1 MSRLFLR
8 FVRED
13 EGQDLVEYAM
23 LIALIALIAVTGVT
37 TLGTAISAYY
47 TVISTSAPLGGGS

>member
-1 MSRLFLR
+1 MSSLFRR

-23 LIALIALIAVTGVT
+23 LIALIALAVVTGVGA
-37 TLGTAISAYY
+37 LATAINTQYNN
-47 TVISTSAPLGGGS
+47 ISTSSPLTAS

>member
-1 MSRLFLR
+1 MSSLFRR

-23 LIALIALIAVTGVT
+23 LIGLIAIVVAAGVSG
-37 TLGTAISAYY
+37 LATAINAYY
-47 TVISTSAPLGGGS
+47 NTISSSAPLGGS